1 MRIGEICTTQTIF
14 CTRDET
20 VQGAA
25 LLMRTHHVGDLVVID
40 QPDGERVP
48 VGILTDRDIVVSVIA
63 LGLDPAS
70 LLVGDIM
77 SDDLLTCS
85 ESDDV
90 YETIERMR
98 LRGIRR
104 VPVVNAA
111 RRPDR
116 HRQRR
121 RPARIPG
128 RRDGRTGA
136 HRPAPAVAGEAR
148 PPLSRRGP
156 ARAALLLSDHRRR
169 PAAHSAAGRARRRS
183 TFREIA

>member
-1 MRIGEICTTQTIF
+1 MHIGQICTTETIY
-14 CTRDET
+14 CERDET

-25 LLMRTHHVGDLVVID
+25 LLMRRNHVGDLVVID
-40 QPDGERVP
+40 KPDGERVP

-85 ESDDV
+85 EADDV

-98 LRGIRR
+98 LRAIRR

-111 RRPDR
+111 GGLTGIVSVDDLLEFLAEEMGEL
-116 HRQRR
+116 
-121 RPARIPG
+121 ARI
-128 RRDGRTGA
+128 
-136 HRPAPAVAGEAR
+136 
-148 PPLSRRGP
+148 GP
-156 ARAALLLSDHRRR
+156 HQQSHEK
-169 PAAHSAAGRARRRS
+169 RARH
-183 TFREIA
+183 